1 MTLPEKRKG
10 EQFDQGSQAK
20 KPLHSFEST
29 TQSGQA
35 RSISNKGMALPEPA
49 PYDIVEDLT
58 LVLPSQPLDFSA
70 GFFKQKYARDIWVIF
85 SEEAFVDRGLAEMHK
100 AWLEASRPAS
110 QPSFPTDCSIGPK
123 AQRPGIMGVEIS
135 V

>member
-10 EQFDQGSQAK
+10 EQSGEGSQAK

-35 RSISNKGMALPEPA
+35 RSIPNKEMGLPEPA

-70 GFFKQKYARDIWVIF
+70 GFSKQRYTRDVWAIF
-85 SEEAFVDRGLAEMHK
+85 SEEAFVDRKLAKMHK
-100 AWLEASRPAS
+100 IWFEASRPAS
-110 QPSFPTDCSIGPK
+110 QPSFLTDGSIGPK
-123 AQRPGIMGVEIS
+123 A
-135 V
+135 